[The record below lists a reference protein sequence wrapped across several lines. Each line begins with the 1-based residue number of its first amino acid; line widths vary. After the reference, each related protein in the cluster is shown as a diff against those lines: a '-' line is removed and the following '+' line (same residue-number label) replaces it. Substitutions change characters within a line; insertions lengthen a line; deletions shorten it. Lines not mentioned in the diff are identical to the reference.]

1 MLLAGA
7 ALLVRRDRARPA
19 APARSTLVAA
29 HGNSLRAI
37 VKHLDQMGDSE
48 VVGLNIPTGIP
59 LLYELD
65 DDLKPVTVGG
75 RYLDPEAAAASI
87 EAVKNQGKKK

>member
-1 MLLAGA
+1 
-7 ALLVRRDRARPA
+7 
-19 APARSTLVAA
+19 
-29 HGNSLRAI
+29 
-37 VKHLDQMGDSE
+37 

-59 LLYELD
+59 LAYELD